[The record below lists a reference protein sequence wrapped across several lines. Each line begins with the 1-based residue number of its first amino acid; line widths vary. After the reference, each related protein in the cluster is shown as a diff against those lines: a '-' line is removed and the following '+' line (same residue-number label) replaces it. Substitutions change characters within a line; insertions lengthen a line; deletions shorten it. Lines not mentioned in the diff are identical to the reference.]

1 MKTIALI
8 AHDGKK
14 EEMIAFVKANHHLLE
29 KCHLIGTG
37 TTSRRIAEA
46 TGLAIEAMLSGP
58 MGGDVQIA
66 ARVAEGRIHCV
77 IFLVDPLYAHP
88 HEPDI
93 QGLMRVCNVHNI
105 PLATNV
111 ITAEM
116 LLDSMDAREIRPS
129 VEGHRASH
137 SPLDY
142 EASTV

>member
-14 EEMIAFVKANHHLLE
+14 EEMIAFVEANHRFLEMFHLV
-29 KCHLIGTG
+29 GTG
-37 TTSRRIAEA
+37 TTSKRITET
-46 TGLAIEAMLSGP
+46 TGLVVEAMLSGP
-58 MGGDVQIA
+58 LGGDAQIA

-105 PLATNV
+105 PMATNV
-111 ITAEM
+111 ITATM
-116 LLDSMDAREIRPS
+116 LLDGMDANDIRPPA
-129 VEGHRASH
+129 E
-137 SPLDY
+137 
-142 EASTV
+142 